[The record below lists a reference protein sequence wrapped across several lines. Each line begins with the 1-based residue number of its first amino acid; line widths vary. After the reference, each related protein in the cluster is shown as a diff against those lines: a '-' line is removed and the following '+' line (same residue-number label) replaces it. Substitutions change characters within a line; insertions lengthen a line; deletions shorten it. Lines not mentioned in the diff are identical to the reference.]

1 MANTETT
8 RTQGG
13 SPSAPPIVTL
23 LAERWWALALRGAAA
38 IIFGVLTFVAP
49 GASLLALVI
58 LFGAYA
64 IVNGV
69 INLGLAVRS
78 ASGEARWGSLA
89 FESVVSIAAGIVAFI
104 WPGITA
110 LALLVVIAAWA
121 IVTGVA
127 QVVAAIRLRRTIKG
141 EWLLAL
147 AGLLS
152 IAFGV
157 LCLAAP
163 GAGALAVT
171 LWIGAYALLFG
182 GVMLAL
188 GLRLRAWHRRETGHR
203 VPPAGVPAH
212 A

>member
-1 MANTETT
+1 METT
-8 RTQGG
+8 RAPGA
-13 SPSAPPIVTL
+13 SASPIVTL

-38 IIFGVLTFVAP
+38 VIFGFLTFVAP

-64 IVNGV
+64 VVNGA
-69 INLGLAVRS
+69 INLGLAVRGP
-78 ASGEARWGSLA
+78 AGERRWGWLVL
-89 FESVVSIAAGIVAFI
+89 ESVVSIAAGLLTFV

-110 LALLVVIAAWA
+110 LALLAVIAAWA

-127 QVVAAIRLRRTIKG
+127 QVVAAIRLRKMIRG

-147 AGLLS
+147 AGVLS

-157 LCLAAP
+157 ICLVAP

-171 LWIGAYALLFG
+171 LWIGSYALVFG
-182 GVMLAL
+182 VLLLAL
-188 GLRLRAWHRRETGHR
+188 GFRLRAWRRETHHR
-203 VPPAGVPAH
+203 APPTGVPAH